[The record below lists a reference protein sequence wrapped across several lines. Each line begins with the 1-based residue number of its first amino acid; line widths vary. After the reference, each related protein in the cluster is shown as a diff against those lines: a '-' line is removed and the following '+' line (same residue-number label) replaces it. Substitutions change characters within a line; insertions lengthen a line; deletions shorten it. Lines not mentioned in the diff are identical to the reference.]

1 MPITIAGLWRQGRD
15 LAEQHAATTIPIA
28 AAFMF
33 LPQIVRMVIVGP
45 GAEQPGEVTGG
56 DILGSLLVLVL
67 TFVGQAAIASIMLG
81 GPGGPYNVA
90 DALRRATG
98 LLPRMLLVMLIIALS
113 AMPLL
118 LVAALIIILLVGP
131 GQANDPQTMVRAAGL
146 LIIPVIALV
155 AYFGARFFLLFPV
168 LVAETPPAWDA
179 IRRTWFMTRPHRW
192 TLIGFMLSA
201 LLAIMFLTAVV
212 NIVAGAVL
220 GLLLGKSAL
229 AQLLTLTFVTLVGTA
244 VGLIITGASV
254 AAYRS
259 VERQPAY

>member
-1 MPITIAGLWRQGRD
+1 MAITIAGLWRQGRE

-33 LPQIVRMVIVGP
+33 LPQIVRMVMVGP
-45 GAEQPGEVTGG
+45 TEQSGEVTAG
-56 DILGSLLVLVL
+56 DILASLIVLVL

-90 DALRRATG
+90 DALRRAMR
-98 LLPRMLLVMLIIALS
+98 LLPRMLMVVLILALA

-118 LVAALIIILLVGP
+118 LVMALIIVMMVGP
-131 GQANDPQTMVRAAGL
+131 GQMGDPQGMVRAAGL
-146 LIIPVIALV
+146 LFIPVMAIF

-168 LVAETPPAWDA
+168 LVTEMPPAWEA
-179 IRRTWFMTRPHRW
+179 IRRTWFLTRPHRW
-192 TLIGFMLSA
+192 TLVGFMLSA
-201 LLAIMFLTAVV
+201 LLAILFLTAVV

-244 VGLIITGASV
+244 IGLIVTGASV

-259 VERQPAY
+259 VEQRPAY